1 MDQPSQVHTESEH
14 RWDLNEAPSVYTN
27 MFISVDR
34 SMKKFFQKA
43 RVNFRR
49 YWNLRTWEISKGT
62 LYYRWSWFHRITK
75 CIQWN
80 LATCWVVDF
89 KDKMQPTLL
98 LCSSYQAL
106 NLTLILRPAFWISI
120 SFTNQSKD
128 GWALKT
134 FCCFWDF
141 NLRTPQRFRES
152 TMQNSMSLQK
162 SCEEIDSGSMS
173 SRRFAKDS
181 SSKVPNSWETFL
193 MLHGLTRNSS

>member
-128 GWALKT
+128 GWAHPYFPLLLRLRLESSAAFQRVENAEFHVAPQVLTSIAKKSILDQ
-134 FCCFWDF
+134 CPEEDLQRILQVKYQIHQKHFWCYM
-141 NLRTPQRFRES
+141 P
-152 TMQNSMSLQK
+152 
-162 SCEEIDSGSMS
+162 
-173 SRRFAKDS
+173 
-181 SSKVPNSWETFL
+181 
-193 MLHGLTRNSS
+193 